1 MFFLTHAKAA
11 GGLWFVFEIFV
22 QLLLYWVEWCYYEA
36 AAIWPAEIS
45 DVADKEWSEWSGAAE

>member
-1 MFFLTHAKAA
+1 M
-11 GGLWFVFEIFV
+11 FEIFV
-22 QLLLYWVEWCYYEA
+22 QLLLYWVGWFKYEA

>member
-1 MFFLTHAKAA
+1 MLK
-11 GGLWFVFEIFV
+11 LLVFVFEIFV